1 MLMGVDQIDPIKDMR
16 WSRLVARHPK
26 ASVFHTVGWLQ
37 ALQHTYGYQPVVLT
51 TSPPTEELQRG
62 LVFCRVK
69 SWLTGLRL
77 VSLPFS
83 DHCEPLCD
91 SIEELDLLIRH
102 LQAAVEQQHWRY
114 LEVRPISG
122 HFGEANHKNG
132 FSPAA
137 KYYLHTLSLCP
148 AVDDLFRGFD
158 KDCVQ
163 RRIRRGDRAGLME
176 KCGGSEELLKDF
188 YTLFVATRS
197 RHHLPPMPYA
207 WFENLSRCLG
217 ESVEIRI
224 AYKSEV
230 PVSAVLTLRFK
241 DTVLYKYGC
250 SDVRF
255 KRLGSMPWLLWQ
267 AIAAAKLKGA
277 LRFDFGRT
285 EEGNK
290 GLLEFK
296 NRWVPK
302 PQEMIYW
309 KFPKTSSIG
318 SPGGWKLQMA
328 KRAFSVMPNSLLR
341 LTGRLLYR
349 HIG

>member
-1 MLMGVDQIDPIKDMR
+1 
-16 WSRLVARHPK
+16 
-26 ASVFHTVGWLQ
+26 
-37 ALQHTYGYQPVVLT
+37 
-51 TSPPTEELQRG
+51 
-62 LVFCRVK
+62 
-69 SWLTGLRL
+69 
-77 VSLPFS
+77 
-83 DHCEPLCD
+83 
-91 SIEELDLLIRH
+91 LIRY
-102 LQAAVEQQHWRY
+102 LQSAVEQQHWRY

-122 HFGEANHKNG
+122 HFGEANHKSS

-148 AVDDLFRGFD
+148 AVDDLFQGFD

-163 RRIRRGDRAGLME
+163 RRIRRGDRAGLIA
-176 KCGGSEELLKDF
+176 KCGRSEEMLKDF

-197 RHHLPPMPYA
+197 RHCLPPMPYA
-207 WFENLSRCLG
+207 WFQNLSRYLG

-230 PVSAVLTLRFK
+230 PVSAVLTLLFK

-250 SDVRF
+250 SDARF
-255 KRLGSMPWLLWQ
+255 KSLGATPWLLWK
-267 AIAAAKLKGA
+267 AIAAAKSKGA

-285 EEGNK
+285 EEDNK

-302 PQEMIYW
+302 PQELIYW
-309 KFPKTSSIG
+309 KIPKTSSID
-318 SPGGWKLQMA
+318 SARGWKLQMA
-328 KRAFSVMPNSLLR
+328 KRAFSVMPKSLLR

-349 HIG
+349 HVG